1 MSTKNGRHTPAFL
14 LLLLA
19 EAPSYG
25 ALLLTRL
32 ETELPHCFSDSAI
45 VYRSLQEMEKNGWV
59 ETSWK
64 LNDSGQQRK
73 WYTITPKGVEALSE
87 QADDI
92 RLRLAN
98 FEFFLS
104 RYQVLNQNKKEND

>member
-1 MSTKNGRHTPAFL
+1 MAQKHGRHTPAFL

-25 ALLLTRL
+25 ALLLNRL
-32 ETELPHCFSDSAI
+32 ETELPHCFSDSAN

-64 LNDSGQQRK
+64 LTDTGQQRK
-73 WYTITPKGVEALSE
+73 WYTITTKGE
-87 QADDI
+87 QALNEQAKDI
-92 RLRLAN
+92 RLRFMNLD
-98 FEFFLS
+98 FFLS
-104 RYQVLNQNKKEND
+104 RYQVLSQDRN